1 MQDSSLICHNVSNT
15 VLLELVTTLQDLWS
29 PGLAGV
35 SVAVASV
42 IQDYTA
48 NMPRVLGSSLE
59 ENINHKLIRLKGK
72 PWRCE
77 SSEGR
82 TGDGERLQAA
92 IIGCVTKLGYMLS
105 MDITL
110 DIETNTRVFFLIKT
124 TGDDTGN
131 LVTVPNTSGKKSR
144 TSSSLASFTQSCSQS
159 SPLSLVESQRLFA
172 LIGRDGS

>member
-1 MQDSSLICHNVSNT
+1 MD
-15 VLLELVTTLQDLWS
+15 TLQEVWS

-48 NMPRVLGSSLE
+48 NMPRVLGTNLE
-59 ENINHKLIRLKGK
+59 ENISHKLIRLQGK

-77 SSEGR
+77 GSENKA
-82 TGDGERLQAA
+82 GDGERLQAA
-92 IIGCVTKLGYMLS
+92 IIGCVTKLGYRLS

-131 LVTVPNTSGKKSR
+131 LVTVPNTSGKRINSV
-144 TSSSLASFTQSCSQS
+144 TS
-159 SPLSLVESQRLFA
+159 
-172 LIGRDGS
+172 